1 MKKACLYILPLIIVM
16 IIAFSSCEYVYIE
29 PPETPPVDT
38 TKIISFDTTIVP
50 VFSDQSCTN
59 CHKTGGTSPDLT
71 PDNAYTSIVPDL
83 VNLNDPES
91 SIIYTKPDPDG
102 SHFQKYTPVQAQ
114 NVLLWIKQGAKN
126 N

>member
-1 MKKACLYILPLIIVM
+1 MKKAYLYILPLIIVM

-29 PPETPPVDT
+29 PPEVPPVDT
-38 TKIISFDTTIVP
+38 TVIVSFDTTIVP
-50 VFSDQSCTN
+50 IFSDQSCTS

-71 PDNAYTSIVPDL
+71 PDNAYTSIVPGL

-91 SIIYTKPDPDG
+91 STIYTKPHQDG
-102 SHFQKYTPVQAQ
+102 SHYQKYTPIQAQ
-114 NVLLWIKQGAKN
+114 NVLVWIEQGAKN